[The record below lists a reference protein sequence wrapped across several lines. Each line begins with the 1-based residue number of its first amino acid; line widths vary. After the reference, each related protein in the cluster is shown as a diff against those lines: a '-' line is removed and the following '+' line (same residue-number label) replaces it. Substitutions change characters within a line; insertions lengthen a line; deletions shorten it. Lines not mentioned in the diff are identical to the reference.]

1 MDPRKARD
9 MIMPALASL
18 ELPPGYTIAF
28 DPGALKAAG
37 TISSQGFLFLLALLF
52 CYMVIAAARES
63 FILPLVILAVV
74 PPSLAFPA
82 LCLTAVL
89 NLESAAAFVA
99 VSGMAV
105 NAAILTADALAGVS
119 PKGGVAE
126 GGGIYRALRK
136 RFPVL
141 AATSITTIAGAAPF
155 LLLKSGAAAAVRSLA
170 LVGALGVAA
179 SALCSITLIPA
190 LARLIPGLFSA
201 AAAEENKI

>member
-1 MDPRKARD
+1 
-9 MIMPALASL
+9 MIMPALEAL

-28 DPGALKAAG
+28 DPAAIKTAGAV
-37 TISSQGFLFLLALLF
+37 SSQGFLFLLALLF

-63 FILPLVILAVV
+63 FILPLAILAVV

-82 LCLTAVL
+82 LCLAAGGAL

-105 NAAILTADALAGVS
+105 NAAVLTADALAGVLS
-119 PKGGVAE
+119 KCGVVR

-136 RFPVL
+136 RLPVL

-155 LLLKSGAAAAVRSLA
+155 LLLKSGAASAVRSLA

-179 SALCSITLIPA
+179 SALCSVTLSPA
-190 LARLIPGLFSA
+190 LACLIPGLLGGPAS
-201 AAAEENKI
+201 EEKKI